1 MVRHYK
7 KVTVHTTAGDDIVF
21 IGQAGNDVYA
31 ALMGRHDI
39 VAPAGVVLAMVPFA
53 EVAYAYIE
61 PDIQSVDPTTD
72 AICGSVGGNCS
83 SDIVDVGEADCM
95 VLKS

>member
-1 MVRHYK
+1 MTKHYK
-7 KVTVHTTAGDDIVF
+7 KVTVHTTTGDDVVF
-21 IGQAGNDVYA
+21 TGQAGNDVYA

-39 VAPAGVVLAMVPFA
+39 VAPAAGMLAMIPFA

-61 PDIQSVDPTTD
+61 PDPQTVDNPTD
-72 AICGSVGGNCS
+72 AICGSAGGECS
-83 SDIVDVGEADCM
+83 SDVVGIGEADCM